1 MSRFQGYTR
10 DYLFAFADRLR
21 HVRISDNDGT
31 RPAYL
36 PFGAPESGSL
46 DVARE
51 LRSAPDVGRRRQRLQ
66 PFPGLGGYRQRVDE
80 RVQRR
85 LRDAEDDLLELPRL
99 RQAPRRGDVVD
110 HLLPAAG
117 GIKIAPAEQR
127 ALAPPGE
134 IEELGEG
141 PARRFVLQL
150 PERRVMLGGQLR
162 GTELEANIDGHR
174 SRVTVVAHDAV
185 FSLFDAAGVTE
196 FALQSADF
204 GVELDNAGA
213 NAFVAPMNGSV
224 VSVLVEPDQR
234 VAKGDALL
242 IMEAMKMEHSI
253 RAPTAGRVT
262 ELFYAAGDLVDG
274 GVEQFRHPTGSRGA
288 YRMLHFHRFHDQ

>member
-1 MSRFQGYTR
+1 MQLPLAVL
-10 DYLFAFADRLR
+10 YLLLRREQQTAERARQSTDPFSPWHLANGWRSGERRLHRLR
-21 HVRISDNDGT
+21 I
-31 RPAYL
+31 
-36 PFGAPESGSL
+36 
-46 DVARE
+46 
-51 LRSAPDVGRRRQRLQ
+51 
-66 PFPGLGGYRQRVDE
+66 
-80 RVQRR
+80 
-85 LRDAEDDLLELPRL
+85 
-99 RQAPRRGDVVD
+99 
-110 HLLPAAG
+110 
-117 GIKIAPAEQR
+117 
-127 ALAPPGE
+127 ALAGATRQVE

-274 GVEQFRHPTGSRGA
+274 GAPLLAFEPEG
-288 YRMLHFHRFHDQ
+288 

>member
-1 MSRFQGYTR
+1 MDRTQSYIGVMIDDLVTKGVSDPYRLLTSRAEYR
-10 DYLFAFADRLR
+10 LLLR
-21 HVRISDNDGT
+21 HDNADMRLTPLG
-31 RPAYL
+31 REAGL
-36 PFGAPESGSL
+36 V
-46 DVARE
+46 DDARWE
-51 LRSAPDVGRRRQRLQ
+51 VYQQRRQWL
-66 PFPGLGGYRQRVDE
+66 E
-80 RVQRR
+80 AEHRR
-85 LRDAEDDLLELPRL
+85 LRETRVPPDLCHRLDLSRSQGLSLADLLRRPEITYGDIASGAAVAPEVA
-99 RQAPRRGDVVD
+99 RQV
-110 HLLPAAG
+110 
-117 GIKIAPAEQR
+117 
-127 ALAPPGE
+127 E

-242 IMEAMKMEHSI
+242 IMEEMKMEHSI

-274 GVEQFRHPTGSRGA
+274 GAPLLAFEPEG
-288 YRMLHFHRFHDQ
+288 